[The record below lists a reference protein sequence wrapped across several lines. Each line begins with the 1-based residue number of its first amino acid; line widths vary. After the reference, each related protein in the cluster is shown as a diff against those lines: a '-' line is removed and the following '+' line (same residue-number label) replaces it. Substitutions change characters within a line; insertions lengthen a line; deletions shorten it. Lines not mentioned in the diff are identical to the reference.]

1 VVSKVLKQKPASR
14 QVTVLV
20 PGKAEGRG
28 GAPGDG
34 DEIGEECF
42 LQKEEDSAA
51 YCTAF
56 LLHYSMFNNKYVYP
70 APGTVPVLVYSTG
83 IRDGHE
89 STLRSKIMKCV
100 SVLYPGTVLYC
111 TEKKVALTIKLIY

>member
-70 APGTVPVLVYSTG
+70 APGTVPVLVYMIVPVSG
-83 IRDGHE
+83 MV
-89 STLRSKIMKCV
+89 MKV
-100 SVLYPGTVLYC
+100 HSGQ
-111 TEKKVALTIKLIY
+111 KS